1 MPMAVASM
9 AATVLTIEL
18 PSAQMRRPLL
28 GFGSE
33 HELPRLPPYISKKQT
48 LKIHTVPAP
57 STNCNGTS
65 SPSLRAADQIGGRC
79 RLRGGTDGRSLER
92 VKVRGVQE
100 AAVVR
105 HPPVQK
111 PAPNKRPLSAPRR
124 PAAPDEQGRMGHKT
138 FGVPNLWM

>member
-9 AATVLTIEL
+9 AATVLTIKL

-48 LKIHTVPAP
+48 LKFHTVPAP

-65 SPSLRAADQIGGRC
+65 SPSLRAADQICGGRC
-79 RLRGGTDGRSLER
+79 ALEGGLTVAHWFGNTC
-92 VKVRGVQE
+92 E
-100 AAVVR
+100 ACR
-105 HPPVQK
+105 
-111 PAPNKRPLSAPRR
+111 KRQLCGYPR
-124 PAAPDEQGRMGHKT
+124 
-138 FGVPNLWM
+138 

>member
-65 SPSLRAADQIGGRC
+65 SPSLRAADQICGGRC
-79 RLRGGTDGRSLER
+79 ALEGGLTVAHWFGNTC
-92 VKVRGVQE
+92 E
-100 AAVVR
+100 ACR
-105 HPPVQK
+105 
-111 PAPNKRPLSAPRR
+111 KRQLCGYPR
-124 PAAPDEQGRMGHKT
+124 
-138 FGVPNLWM
+138 